1 VEFRDMVV
9 AFTPNTIQALFGK
22 SPEDYN
28 RVLLSSSIGCIAPYS
43 AQVMEN
49 YVTFLSQEGIY
60 ILKTLSY
67 TEQRA
72 NVQKVSTKIDNIVP
86 RHKDACAVVV
96 DGQYQITFPQEK
108 KRLRLYY
115 QTGVWTK
122 DESDK
127 LTFIRNY
134 EWNGI
139 WYGQRADGVVLK
151 GGTIPTTDDDF
162 VYRDAYTFKDYDFS
176 EPYNIKKLKELQI
189 LIANYAQ
196 NIKVAVEIT
205 IDGVSILSTDK
216 SYAKVDDSGN
226 AVWVES
232 DVPNIELPS
241 GTALGSWIL
250 GESPFGGAEMQLCK
264 LRLSGKGRRIR
275 LQVAHEEAK
284 ACHILGLGFIF
295 KSKGV

>member
-1 VEFRDMVV
+1 
-9 AFTPNTIQALFGK
+9 
-22 SPEDYN
+22 
-28 RVLLSSSIGCIAPYS
+28 
-43 AQVMEN
+43 
-49 YVTFLSQEGIY
+49 
-60 ILKTLSY
+60 
-67 TEQRA
+67 
-72 NVQKVSTKIDNIVP
+72 
-86 RHKDACAVVV
+86 
-96 DGQYQITFPQEK
+96 
-108 KRLRLYY
+108 
-115 QTGVWTK
+115 
-122 DESDK
+122 
-127 LTFIRNY
+127 
-134 EWNGI
+134 
-139 WYGQRADGVVLK
+139 
-151 GGTIPTTDDDF
+151 

-216 SYAKVDDSGN
+216 SYAKVDEFGN

-250 GESPFGGAEMQLCK
+250 GESPFGGAEMSLCK